1 VLTRVEWLSGQRPEH
16 VELLAER
23 LTDGLLPA
31 ADRAP
36 QIGDAGCRDPLVE
49 LRQRADL
56 RDRHQIRAAEPAD
69 VALDAALLVRA
80 FLARTG
86 EARFIEIVR
95 AQRDEPVGLHAAAAA
110 QHPLDRRAKVVVPDQ
125 AEHATEELQRGDVTL
140 QKRLLGLAPE
150 CLAQGCR
157 APMSP

>member
-23 LTDGLLPA
+23 LSDGLLPA

-69 VALDAALLVRA
+69 VALDAALRLRCR
-80 FLARTG
+80 LRLIG
-86 EARFIEIVR
+86 WLRS
-95 AQRDEPVGLHAAAAA
+95 GLS
-110 QHPLDRRAKVVVPDQ
+110 V
-125 AEHATEELQRGDVTL
+125 
-140 QKRLLGLAPE
+140 
-150 CLAQGCR
+150 
-157 APMSP
+157 